1 MQKRKA
7 FFNLI
12 VVILGNILYAAGV
25 VFFIIPSGLITGGT
39 TGIAIS
45 LNHYFGLPV
54 AYCVLAFNLLMFI
67 LGFFILGRKFAL
79 TTLLSTLCYPLA
91 LGLLQRYA
99 SGYLLTDDIFLS
111 TLFGGICIGVSIAL
125 VIRAGASTGGVDI
138 PPLILNKH
146 LRIPVS
152 VSLYIADC
160 IILLFQA
167 FFNDR
172 DKILYGIVLV
182 IIYSVVLDK
191 LLTFGT
197 NKIQI
202 KVISRKINQIKEA
215 IITDVDRGTTLIH
228 GKTGYLEEDTY
239 ILLSVI
245 SNRELVKVERIVH
258 EIDKEAFVII
268 SRVNE
273 VKGKGFSISKEH
285 LR

>member
-12 VVILGNILYAAGV
+12 VVIFGNLLYAAGV

-54 AYCVLAFNLLMFI
+54 VYCVLAFNLLMFI

-138 PPLILNKH
+138 PPLILNKY